1 MLLIY
6 RLPRQ
11 LPGEKVIKVLRRDY
25 FILFKR
31 IVVIILGAFL
41 LLLLFKLMFYIFPN
55 LLIGEISY
63 PVVLLAISLCVLF
76 VWLFSFFSFIDYYL
90 DTWIITN
97 LRIID
102 IRQQGFFS
110 RIIAEQRL
118 DRVQD
123 VMSETHGFFS
133 TIFRYGNVRV
143 QTAGEEGRFFFQE
156 IPNPDKIR
164 DVIIK
169 LSEQCKHSSHNI

>member
-6 RLPRQ
+6 RLPKQ
-11 LPGEKVIKVLRRDY
+11 LPGEKVVKVLRRDY
-25 FILFKR
+25 FILFKK
-31 IVVIILGAFL
+31 IVIISFGAFL
-41 LLLLFKLMFYIFPN
+41 LFILFELMIYIFPD
-55 LLIGEISY
+55 LLISQIAYPAILLIIS
-63 PVVLLAISLCVLF
+63 ACVLF

-102 IRQQGFFS
+102 VRQQGFFS

-123 VMSETHGFFS
+123 VMSETHGFFP
-133 TIFRYGNVRV
+133 TIFRYGNVRI

-164 DVIIK
+164 DMIIK
-169 LSEQCKHSSHNI
+169 LSDQCRIVSHKT